1 MINVNMNLKKVIEKW
16 ATFAQNLAED
26 RYGHS
31 PDIRISGHVNSHF
44 PYIEMPLDY
53 ILPELFKNSVRA
65 TIESHPGQRDKSLP
79 PVYVTIANNDIDFIV
94 K

>member
-1 MINVNMNLKKVIEKW
+1 MYAYIQILETLVQRNPTKSKSHQMSHLKKVIEKW
-16 ATFAQNLAED
+16 ATFAQNIAED

-53 ILPELFKNSVRA
+53 NYQ
-65 TIESHPGQRDKSLP
+65 HPIS
-79 PVYVTIANNDIDFIV
+79 
-94 K
+94 

>member
-1 MINVNMNLKKVIEKW
+1 MNLKKVIERW
-16 ATFAQNLAED
+16 ATVAQNLAED

-31 PDIRISGHVNSHF
+31 PDIRISGHVNSLF

-53 ILPELFKNSVRA
+53 ILPEVFKNAVRA
-65 TIESHPGQRDKSLP
+65 TIEAHPGQKDKALP
-79 PVYVTIANNDIDFIV
+79 PVYVTIANNDLDFII